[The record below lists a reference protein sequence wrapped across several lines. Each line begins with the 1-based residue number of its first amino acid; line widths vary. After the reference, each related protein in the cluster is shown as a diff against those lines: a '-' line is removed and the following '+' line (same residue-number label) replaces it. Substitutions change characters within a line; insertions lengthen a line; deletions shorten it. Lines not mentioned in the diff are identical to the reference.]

1 MRPSAAR
8 APPKLSAANELG
20 YNCPRIIL
28 RQGAFPALLN
38 LAAIAT
44 PGARLFRGG
53 QNGCLPRIAAVCA
66 ALALL
71 AVIIGGGMPSA
82 AHADGGVSARNKSSA
97 SAPDDSGATPQAYA
111 QRILHALTDHD
122 TNNWVRYWQARAACD
137 SAAARHAPAAAHLDR
152 FLIALTTTL
161 CAQLDARLG
170 VNPAAHMPRGEER
183 TVGLLLNE
191 PDAAVGYTLLTSEK
205 NRDVFLIDPLGRVAH
220 SWHTPDRVTLAKLLD
235 NGSLLVNMSPGVVEF
250 DPRGNKIWEYKI
262 DRHHHDFIKM
272 PNGNV
277 MIIARWINTR
287 EEAIA
292 AGANPEFVHE
302 VGLDADYLVEVRPTG
317 ASGGEIV
324 WKWSAWDHLIQDFD
338 PTKPNYGAV
347 AEHPELIDLNFLLE
361 TTSERR
367 PEELSDRLFDWLH
380 VNSVDYN
387 PELDQIMLSPRNF
400 SELWIIDHSA
410 TMEEARG
417 HSGGNSGMGGDLLY
431 RWGNPRAYGHG
442 TLADQRLFWQHQTHW
457 IPPGLPGAGNILLF
471 NNGLEFAGDERHYS
485 SVDEFAPPADG
496 YRRAPNSPY
505 PPLAPEW
512 TYAAE
517 TPADFYAPIMSG
529 AQRLPNGNTFIVNGP
544 AGTIFQ
550 ATPDGRIAWKYIV
563 PLHKRARLRQGE
575 RAVEAKRSFPTPY
588 GDPVPSLTN
597 SVYRAYWYPPD
608 HPGLRALDLTPGA
621 FIEDTPDIYDIT
633 HKAIIAGDF
642 GERLSGSVFDIYLD
656 KNGSEDGDEYRRSL
670 IYFKRPC
677 AAADTQARFFLHIIP
692 VDARDLPAAGQE
704 HGFDNM
710 DFNFTGIDFQ
720 ALDDWCVAIAPLP
733 RYAIERIRT
742 GQFTGEGGLW
752 RADIEL
758 GE

>member
-1 MRPSAAR
+1 M
-8 APPKLSAANELG
+8 
-20 YNCPRIIL
+20 
-28 RQGAFPALLN
+28 
-38 LAAIAT
+38 
-44 PGARLFRGG
+44 
-53 QNGCLPRIAAVCA
+53 
-66 ALALL
+66 
-71 AVIIGGGMPSA
+71 
-82 AHADGGVSARNKSSA
+82 
-97 SAPDDSGATPQAYA
+97 
-111 QRILHALTDHD
+111 
-122 TNNWVRYWQARAACD
+122 
-137 SAAARHAPAAAHLDR
+137 
-152 FLIALTTTL
+152 
-161 CAQLDARLG
+161 
-170 VNPAAHMPRGEER
+170 
-183 TVGLLLNE
+183 LLNE

-220 SWHTPDRVTLAKLLD
+220 AWHTPDRVTLAKLLD

-317 ASGGEIV
+317 ASGGEVV
-324 WKWSAWDHLIQDFD
+324 WRWESWDHLVQDFD
-338 PTKPNYGAV
+338 PSKPNYGAV

-361 TTSERR
+361 TISERR

-387 PELDQIMLSPRNF
+387 PELDWIMLSPRNF

-505 PPLAPEW
+505 PALALEW

-517 TPADFYAPIMSG
+517 TPADFYAPITSG
-529 AQRLPNGNTFIVNGP
+529 AQRLPNGNTLVVNGP

-550 ATPDGRIAWKYIV
+550 VTPDSRIVWKYV
-563 PLHKRARLRQGE
+563 APLHMRAHLRQGE
-575 RAVEAKRSFPTPY
+575 RAALATKSFPTQY
-588 GDPVPSLTN
+588 GDRLHLRYN
-597 SVYRAYWYPPD
+597 RMYRAYWYPPD
-608 HPGLRALDLTPGA
+608 YPGLRALDLTPGA
-621 FIEDTPDIYDIT
+621 YVEDIPDIRYEARAT
-633 HKAIIAGDF
+633 LAAAVAGDF
-642 GERLSGSVFDIYLD
+642 GDPLVQADESDGFDIYLD
-656 KNGSEDGDEYRRSL
+656 DNTGEDERRLLYIKQPCGGEYDEDD
-670 IYFKRPC
+670 KV
-677 AAADTQARFFLHIIP
+677 RFFLQVVP
-692 VDARDLPAAGQE
+692 ADVSDLPAYRQG
-704 HGFDNM
+704 HGFVNL
-710 DFNFTGIDFQ
+710 DFNYEGDEVRE
-720 ALDDWCVAIAPLP
+720 LDDLCVAIAQLP

-742 GQFTGEGGLW
+742 GQYTDEGQVW
-752 RADIEL
+752 RADVEL
-758 GE
+758 VE